1 MHLRYGLG
9 GNWQIG
15 MAIPY
20 ASQNTIR
27 VDYDSPSVHYAN
39 DFKGAEN
46 PLLWATYGF
55 IQDENSRFSLNGE
68 LAVTPDTTGKLTNGY
83 SAKLISGYRSSKN
96 LKLYSTLSRTEY
108 KSANVSDKYTF
119 SVGAFWKITESITLV
134 PHAQLTSFESTRSLT
149 AANRQAVGLSAIIQ
163 VDRNTYL
170 TPYIDRYAHSSY
182 ESKDR
187 VLHVD
192 STDNG
197 KVIGLSLYHLF

>member
-1 MHLRYGLG
+1 
-9 GNWQIG
+9 
-15 MAIPY
+15 
-20 ASQNTIR
+20 
-27 VDYDSPSVHYAN
+27 
-39 DFKGAEN
+39 
-46 PLLWATYGF
+46 
-55 IQDENSRFSLNGE
+55 
-68 LAVTPDTTGKLTNGY
+68 
-83 SAKLISGYRSSKN
+83 
-96 LKLYSTLSRTEY
+96 
-108 KSANVSDKYTF
+108 
-119 SVGAFWKITESITLV
+119 VGAFWKITESITLV